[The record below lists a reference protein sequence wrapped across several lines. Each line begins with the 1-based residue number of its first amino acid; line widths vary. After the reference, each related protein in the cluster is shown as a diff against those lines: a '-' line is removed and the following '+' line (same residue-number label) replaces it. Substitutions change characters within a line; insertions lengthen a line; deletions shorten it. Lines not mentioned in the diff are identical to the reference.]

1 MKINPLKSIANSKF
15 LNKHIGKV
23 INDDAFAAKALVTIN
38 VAKDV
43 FAYARRFQT
52 TMKNKDIPDEKR
64 PFVAAM
70 DLMSGAVTAIVQL
83 VVGFSLTTPK
93 VIDKLWGKLSKGC
106 TIKDPTVAK
115 KGFSQIV
122 ALIGS
127 TIIAERVIV
136 PLIAT
141 PVAEIFEKKVLK
153 HDGSAKSTKT
163 NTEKPANNNGE
174 NLDINFENFK
184 QKTKTQQS
192 VIV

>member
-1 MKINPLKSIANSKF
+1 MKIDSIKNF
-15 LNKHIGKV
+15 ITNNNFINKHVNKV

-43 FAYARRFQT
+43 FAYATRFKT
-52 TMKNKDIPDEKR
+52 TMKNDKIPDEQR

-83 VVGFSLTTPK
+83 AVGFSLANPK
-93 VIDKLWGKLSKGC
+93 VQDKLWSKLSKGC
-106 TIKDPTVAK
+106 TFQDATAAR
-115 KGFSQIV
+115 KGFGQII

-141 PVAEIFEKKVLK
+141 PIAEVFEKKVLK
-153 HDGSAKSTKT
+153 HDGTQKT
-163 NTEKPANNNGE
+163 ANQKEQDKMANNF
-174 NLDINFENFK
+174 NLSLNDY
-184 QKTKTQQS
+184 KTKTK
-192 VIV
+192 

>member
-1 MKINPLKSIANSKF
+1 MKTNPIKAITNSKF
-15 LNKHIGKV
+15 LNKHINKV

-52 TMKNKDIPDEKR
+52 TMKNDKIPDEQR

-70 DLMSGAVTAIVQL
+70 DLMSGAVTAVVQL
-83 VVGFSLTTPK
+83 AIGFSLASPK
-93 VIDKLWGKLSKGC
+93 VQDKLWSKLSKGC
-106 TIKDPTVAK
+106 TMNDPVAAR
-115 KGFSQIV
+115 KGFGQIT

-141 PVAEIFEKKVLK
+141 PIAEIFEKKVLK
-153 HDGSAKSTKT
+153 HDG
-163 NTEKPANNNGE
+163 TEKKSAN
-174 NLDINFENFK
+174 
-184 QKTKTQQS
+184 QTQNES
-192 VIV
+192 LNILG

>member
-1 MKINPLKSIANSKF
+1 MNIKPIKNLITENKF
-15 LNKHIGKV
+15 LNKHINKV

-52 TMKNKDIPDEKR
+52 TMKNEKIPDEKR

-83 VVGFSLTTPK
+83 AVGFSVASPK
-93 VIDKLWGKLSKGC
+93 VQDKLWAALSKGC
-106 TIKDPTVAK
+106 QMQDPTAAK
-115 KGFSQIV
+115 KGFGQII

-141 PVAEIFEKKVLK
+141 PIAEIFEKKVLK
-153 HDGSAKSTKT
+153 HDG
-163 NTEKPANNNGE
+163 TEPIATQE
-174 NLDINFENFK
+174 QELEQNFDVSFSEFQNK
-184 QKTKTQQS
+184 LQG
-192 VIV
+192 